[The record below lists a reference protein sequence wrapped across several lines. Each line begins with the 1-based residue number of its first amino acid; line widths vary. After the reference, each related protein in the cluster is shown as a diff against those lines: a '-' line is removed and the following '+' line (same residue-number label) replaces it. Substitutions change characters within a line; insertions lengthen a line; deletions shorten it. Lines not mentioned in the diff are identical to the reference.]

1 MSANGNGYPPA
12 WQGGFDGEPGQW
24 SADRNPQQPEEL
36 PQQGGSP
43 FDGAPGVPGPWGG
56 QQPYEGMRGMPGHPA
71 ETPYGYAPNPFQPER
86 SRRRGRAWA
95 WAVAALVAVGA
106 VVGILF
112 ATGVFGKK
120 GDEANEPTAEPSTSV
135 TSPKRETPTEPTS
148 RPSTPSTTGSSPSP
162 DRPSLPTE
170 PTTVTAGQPVQV
182 GDFQMTFLEFNP
194 NATSA
199 LAARGLTPQS
209 GSKFVGVKL
218 KATNTSA
225 KEERP
230 GKVGLMIEGVYMET
244 LGYHESDGMRSV
256 SSLQPGQSVDAWQ
269 YIQIPESMQPTS
281 YTYNYYST
289 DYNIY
294 KSAKNITVRI
304 S

>member
-1 MSANGNGYPPA
+1 METVTRPPGKGASTENPGNGVRIGTLSNRKSCLSRAEAPSMERRAYPARGADNSPTRA
-12 WQGGFDGEPGQW
+12 CGECRDIRRKPRTAMLRIR
-24 SADRNPQQPEEL
+24 SNPN
-36 PQQGGSP
+36 GR
-43 FDGAPGVPGPWGG
+43 
-56 QQPYEGMRGMPGHPA
+56 EGEA
-71 ETPYGYAPNPFQPER
+71 A
-86 SRRRGRAWA
+86 RGRGRSPPSWRSAPSS
-95 WAVAALVAVGA
+95 
-106 VVGILF
+106 GILF

-120 GDEANEPTAEPSTSV
+120 GDEANEPTAESSTSV

-148 RPSTPSTTGSSPSP
+148 RPSTPSTTGSTPSP

-256 SSLQPGQSVDAWQ
+256 SSLQPGQSVEAWQ

>member
-1 MSANGNGYPPA
+1 M
-12 WQGGFDGEPGQW
+12 
-24 SADRNPQQPEEL
+24 
-36 PQQGGSP
+36 
-43 FDGAPGVPGPWGG
+43 
-56 QQPYEGMRGMPGHPA
+56 
-71 ETPYGYAPNPFQPER
+71 
-86 SRRRGRAWA
+86 
-95 WAVAALVAVGA
+95 AVGA

-148 RPSTPSTTGSSPSP
+148 RPSTPSTTESTPSP

-256 SSLQPGQSVDAWQ
+256 SSLQPGQSVEAWQ